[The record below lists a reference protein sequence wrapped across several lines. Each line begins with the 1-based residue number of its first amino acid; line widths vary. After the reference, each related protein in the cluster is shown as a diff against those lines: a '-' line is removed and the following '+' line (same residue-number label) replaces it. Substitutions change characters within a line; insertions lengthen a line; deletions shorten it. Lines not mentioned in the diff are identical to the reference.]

1 MAGASSGPGGAGT
14 LRKLRV
20 VRYNQ
25 DGGYAPREWAK
36 AIEAAGLDGAE
47 GVVVRVGV
55 QITKARAVDVVVRV
69 ERIDTLGS
77 RVRAAL
83 GRSESERLFKS
94 RKARAALGMGRGLA
108 VLAGEAQGCSVRVL
122 VGAPLDASA

>member
-1 MAGASSGPGGAGT
+1 MGGV
-14 LRKLRV
+14 LRNLKV
-20 VRYNQ
+20 VRYNR

-36 AIEAAGLDGAE
+36 AIEAAGLDGAGGE
-47 GVVVRVGV
+47 PVRVGV

-94 RKARAALGMGRGLA
+94 RRARAKLGMGRGLA
-108 VLAGEAQGCSVRVL
+108 VLAGEVDGGSVRVL
-122 VGAPLDASA
+122 VGAPLEESR

>member
-1 MAGASSGPGGAGT
+1 MGGV
-14 LRKLRV
+14 LRNLKV
-20 VRYNQ
+20 VRYNR

-36 AIEAAGLDGAE
+36 AIEAAGLDGAGGE
-47 GVVVRVGV
+47 PVRVGV

-94 RKARAALGMGRGLA
+94 RKARGALGMKRGLA
-108 VLAGEAQGCSVRVL
+108 VLSGEVDGAQGGAVRVL
-122 VGAPLDASA
+122 VGEPE

>member
-1 MAGASSGPGGAGT
+1 MAGGASKPAAA
-14 LRKLRV
+14 LRKLKV

-36 AIEAAGLDGAE
+36 AIEAAGIDAAAGE
-47 GVVVRVGV
+47 PVRVGV
-55 QITKARAVDVVVRV
+55 QITKARAVDVVVRI

-94 RKARAALGMGRGLA
+94 RRARAKLGMGRGLA
-108 VLAGEAQGCSVRVL
+108 VLTGEVDGRAVRVL
-122 VGAPLDASA
+122 VGEPA

>member
-1 MAGASSGPGGAGT
+1 MAGGASKPAAA
-14 LRKLRV
+14 LRQLKV

-25 DGGYAPREWAK
+25 DGGYAPREWAR
-36 AIEAAGLDGAE
+36 AIEAAGIDAAAGE
-47 GVVVRVGV
+47 PVRVGV
-55 QITKARAVDVVVRV
+55 QITKSRAVDVVVRV

-94 RKARAALGMGRGLA
+94 RKARTALGMGRGLA
-108 VLAGEAQGCSVRVL
+108 VLAGETEGCSVRVL
-122 VGAPLDASA
+122 VGEPG